1 MFFASFVTYFKGG
14 FAAPRGH
21 AATARL
27 LPLGARENLAVRLTG
42 YAARA
47 HFLVAPSITSTTA
60 AHAGGVPQSD
70 RARRV
75 ATDPLRRAGKTVA
88 RAALRVAYAGSPLT
102 PTGYA
107 ILALTVAAVALV
119 AMLSSSSL
127 GDELGRAM
135 RLSWWF
141 S

>member
-14 FAAPRGH
+14 FDAPLGH
-21 AATARL
+21 AAAARL
-27 LPLGARENLAVRLTG
+27 LPFRTRENLAVRLTG

-47 HFLVAPSITSTTA
+47 HFLVAPSVAPVTA
-60 AHAGGVPQSD
+60 AYAGCAPHAD
-70 RARRV
+70 RAHRFAV
-75 ATDPLRRAGKTVA
+75 DPLRRAGKTAA

-119 AMLSSSSL
+119 AMLSTSSL
-127 GDELGRAM
+127 GDEIGRAV
-135 RLSWWF
+135 RLNWWF